1 MKSLSRKISALTLA
15 LTVVAAFAISHSS
28 AATAQ
33 TRATAPAETRMPTAG
48 AARGLPNFADI
59 VERYGPS
66 VVHIR
71 VEGQAGNRTPAANPF
86 GNLDPNDPFFQFFRR
101 FGPPMQPPGGNQRPV
116 RGLGSGFIVS
126 ADGLILTNAH
136 VVADAAEI
144 TVRLSDKRELQAKL
158 VGLDKLTDIAL
169 LRIPAKGL
177 PTIPIGDPAK
187 ARVGDWVLAIGSP
200 FGFDNSVTA
209 GIVSAKSRS
218 LPDENYVP
226 FIQTDVAINPGNSGG
241 PLLNLDGEVI
251 GINSQIYSRSGGYQ
265 GLSFAIPIDVAEQIK
280 TQLLA
285 TGKVTR
291 GRLGISIQGLNQGLA
306 KSFGLDSVQGALVSQ
321 VEPDSPAAKAG
332 VQVGDV
338 ILEFNGDTVDDSSSL
353 PPMVGSVKPGTKVK
367 LKVWR
372 ERKEKTLTVTVG
384 EMPNQSVA
392 AADSPDGAQLGVAVR
407 PLAKNEAAN
416 AQLEGGLLVLK
427 VTGAAAQAG
436 IEVGDIILAVNG
448 AAMETVDDLRASL
461 KGVGRHAA
469 VLVQRGESRIFIPVD
484 LG

>member
-1 MKSLSRKISALTLA
+1 MTSLSRKLSTLTLA
-15 LTVVAAFAISHSS
+15 LTVVAAFAISHASV
-28 AATAQ
+28 AV
-33 TRATAPAETRMPTAG
+33 AETRVQAAG
-48 AARGLPNFADI
+48 ATRGLPNFADI

-71 VEGQAGNRTPAANPF
+71 VEGQASNRAPAAANPF
-86 GNLDPNDPFFQFFRR
+86 GNMDPNDPFFQFFRR
-101 FGPPMQPPGGNQRPV
+101 FGPPMQPHGKNQRPV

-126 ADGLILTNAH
+126 ADGLIMTNAH
-136 VVADAAEI
+136 VVADASEI
-144 TVRLSDKRELQAKL
+144 TVRLDDKRELQAKL

-226 FIQTDVAINPGNSGG
+226 FIQTDVAVNPGNSGG

-280 TQLLA
+280 AQLLA

-291 GRLGISIQGLNQGLA
+291 GRLGISIQGLNQALA
-306 KSFGLDSVQGALVSQ
+306 KSFGLDAVQGALVSQ

-332 VQVGDV
+332 IQAGDV
-338 ILEFNGDTVDDSSSL
+338 ILEFNGATVEDSSSL
-353 PPMVGSVKPGTKVK
+353 PPMVGATKPGSKAK
-367 LKVWR
+367 IKVWR
-372 ERKEKTLTVTVG
+372 ERKERTLTATIG
-384 EMPNQSVA
+384 EMPSEAVA
-392 AADSPDGAQLGVAVR
+392 AADPTDGVQLGVAVR
-407 PLAKNEAAN
+407 PLAKNEAAA
-416 AQLEGGLLVLK
+416 AQLDQGLLVLK
-427 VTGAAAQAG
+427 VSGAAAQAG

-448 AAMETVDDLRASL
+448 AAMGTVDDLRASL

-469 VLVQRGESRIFIPVD
+469 VLVQRGESRIFVPVD